1 MAAKARS
8 DSISER
14 LAGILT
20 RLGAP
25 AAEVRAAA
33 AIAGT
38 RARHAGSH
46 DAATAL
52 LLLKVV
58 ADVLSRLA
66 LEQTWSRPQLDKL
79 IAILA
84 EAGRLR
90 PDVVRLELQGRL
102 ARDSGLLEVSPA
114 VAVEA
119 QLRLFYALVPV
130 RDVSLWSTGKLERLH
145 CAFHLGAEKPPRR
158 ARALARRALVQ
169 TSAPVSSGSTR
180 AVPVLRW
187 QRPHAAI
194 VFGVDAPASELAL
207 AAARQTAAALAPILE
222 REALLVAN
230 AARERALV
238 GGGERLLARLGF
250 DLHDGAMQDIAAL
263 AADVHLFRG
272 QLRDALTESATSTGL
287 LGRLDDLEARV
298 VAVDDALRDVV
309 RSIESPTRAS
319 RPVAESLRRE
329 LDSFASQTGIRVDLS
344 VGGNLADLSDSQ
356 RIALLRIVQ
365 ESLTNVREH
374 SGATTVTVSVAGR
387 RGQTSVEVTDDGR
400 GFDVERTLVRAA
412 QRGRL
417 GLVGMS
423 ERVRLLGGRFD
434 VDSRPGGPT
443 RISAVL
449 PEWHPATAQ
458 PVAHETTLVS
468 VG

>member
-1 MAAKARS
+1 VAVKARS

-25 AAEVRAAA
+25 GADVRAAVA
-33 AIAGT
+33 VAGKRT
-38 RARHAGSH
+38 GGQE
-46 DAATAL
+46 ATAL
-52 LLLKVV
+52 SLLKIV
-58 ADVLSRLA
+58 ADVLGRLA
-66 LEQTWSRPQLDKL
+66 LEQSWSRPQLGKL
-79 IAILA
+79 VAILA
-84 EAGRLR
+84 DAGRVR
-90 PDVVRLELQGRL
+90 PDVVRLELQGRM
-102 ARDSGLLEVSPA
+102 ARDPGLLEVSPA

-119 QLRLFYALVPV
+119 QLRLFYALIPV
-130 RDVSLWSTGKLERLH
+130 RDVSIWSTGQLERLH
-145 CAFHLGAEKPPRR
+145 CSFHVGAEKP
-158 ARALARRALVQ
+158 ARGARTLARRALGE
-169 TSAPVSSGSTR
+169 TSALISSGSNH
-180 AVPVLRW
+180 ALPVLRW
-187 QRPHAAI
+187 QRPHAVI
-194 VFGVDAPASELAL
+194 VFGVDAPASELVL

-250 DLHDGAMQDIAAL
+250 DLHDGAIQDVAAL
-263 AADVHLFRG
+263 ATDVHLFRR
-272 QLRDALTESATSTGL
+272 QLRGALTESATSTGL

-309 RSIESPTRAS
+309 HSLESPTRAS
-319 RPVAESLRRE
+319 RPVAESLRCE
-329 LDSFASQTGIRVDLS
+329 LDAFAAHTGLRVDLS
-344 VGGNLADLSDSQ
+344 VRGDLTDLSDSQ

-374 SGATTVTVSVAGR
+374 SGAGTVTVSVAGR

-423 ERVRLLGGRFD
+423 ERVRLLGGHFD

-443 RISAVL
+443 KISAVL
-449 PEWHPATAQ
+449 PEWRPATAQ
-458 PVAHETTLVS
+458 PVAPEATLVS